1 MILSQAQKIALTQW
15 GRKRIP
21 GGKSFLNQRGGNIF
35 GSAIPG
41 AILSGVG
48 TTLWTGNPIAGGAVA
63 FGDLITSAAM
73 GRLLASKNVFGGK
86 YAGQM
91 MPVIDPK
98 SIKKVQKSGGAPGVY
113 LSNPPKQS
121 YYVGQKKPE
130 LRYNLSTPQ
139 SLAMGV
145 TTIGAPL
152 AIEPL
157 FRGQQGNVQQQ
168 QLAQMKYLNGLN
180 PTTAQGTM
188 YQLQGVP
195 MRAG

>member
-1 MILSQAQKIALTQW
+1 MFLNAAQKVALTRW
-15 GRKRIP
+15 GRNTIP
-21 GGKSFLNQRGGNIF
+21 GGRSFLNKRGGNII

-63 FGDLITSAAM
+63 FGDLVTSAAM

-91 MPVIDPK
+91 MPNIDPR
-98 SIKKVQKSGGAPGVY
+98 SIKKVNHP
-113 LSNPPKQS
+113 LQS
-121 YYVGQKKPE
+121 YYIGQKQPK
-130 LRYNLSTPQ
+130 LRYDLSTPQ
-139 SLAMGV
+139 MLAMGV

-168 QLAQMKYLNGLN
+168 QLAQMKYLNGLD

>member
-1 MILSQAQKIALTQW
+1 MFLTPAQKIALTRW
-15 GRKRIP
+15 GRNRIP
-21 GGKSFLNQRGGNIF
+21 GGRSFLNQRGGNIF

-63 FGDLITSAAM
+63 FGDLITSAGI

-98 SIKKVQKSGGAPGVY
+98 SIKKV
-113 LSNPPKQS
+113 NHPKQS
-121 YYVGQKKPE
+121 YYIGQKKPD
-130 LRYNLSTPQ
+130 LRYTLSTPQ

-145 TTIGAPL
+145 TTIAAPL
-152 AIEPL
+152 VIEPW

-168 QLAQMKYLNGLN
+168 QLAQMKYLNGVD

-188 YQLQGVP
+188 YQLQGIP